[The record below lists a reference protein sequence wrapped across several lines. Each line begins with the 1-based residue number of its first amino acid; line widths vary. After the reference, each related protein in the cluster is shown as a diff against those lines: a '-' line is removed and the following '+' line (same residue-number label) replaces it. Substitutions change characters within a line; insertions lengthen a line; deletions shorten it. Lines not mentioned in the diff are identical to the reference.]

1 MGRFYFRLEPVL
13 KCRTV
18 KEEQEVQA
26 LAQAQRDKEKL
37 EETLRIAAEEYGE
50 SLEQNGE
57 TLWELEQWA
66 VYRDLLRRRVKMRIA
81 ELQEA
86 VAEVD
91 RCRAALLSARQD
103 RLVVEK
109 VKERRYAIFQAEEA
123 GKERRHYDELS
134 QLAFQNRIRH
144 K

>member
-26 LAQAQRDKEKL
+26 LAQAQRDKETL

-66 VYRDLLRRRVKMRIA
+66 VYRDLLRRRVKLRIA

-123 GKERRHYDELS
+123 SKERRYYDELS